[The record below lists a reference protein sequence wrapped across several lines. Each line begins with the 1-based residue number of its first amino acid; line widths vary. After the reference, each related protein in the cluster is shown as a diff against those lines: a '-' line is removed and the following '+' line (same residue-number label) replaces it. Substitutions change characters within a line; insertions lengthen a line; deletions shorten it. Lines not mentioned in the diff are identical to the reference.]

1 MTTRTRSL
9 LDSSIAVVIIGLLVG
24 LYFAASHKI
33 DLHEKAAVDAV
44 Q

>member
-9 LDSSIAVVIIGLLVG
+9 LDSLIAVLIIGLVVG

-33 DLHEKAAVDAV
+33 DRQVKAAVDAV
-44 Q
+44 R